1 MAKQIEVEVVRLRRF
16 DDGDSKLKAFVDVA
30 IGEFI
35 IKGLRIVQGQKG
47 LYLAMPQ
54 EKGKDGR
61 WYNSFYTKSPQA
73 RQALTDI
80 VLAAY
85 QNEAETYDA
94 KCS

>member
-1 MAKQIEVEVVRLRRF
+1 MARQMDVEVVRLRRF
-16 DDGDSKLKAFVDVA
+16 DNDESKLKAFVDVA

-35 IKGLRIVQGQKG
+35 IKGLRIIQGQKG

-61 WYNSFYTKSPQA
+61 WYNCFYPKTPEV
-73 RQALTDI
+73 REALSEI

-85 QNEAETYDA
+85 QQ
-94 KCS
+94 